1 VSYGFCSQDFLFYSD
16 NNLYFCIRF
25 FQMKGLEEYI
35 IPFKGLS
42 EGHHAYT
49 FGISGEF
56 FEKFPSTDVRK
67 GDLTASVDLLR
78 RSSFMEFDIVIKGT
92 VEVVCDRCLEY
103 YQQPVDVNEHL
114 YVRFGDVWAEE
125 TESVVVIPHEETQI
139 DMGQFFYE
147 FIMLAL
153 PYRKIHPDDKDG
165 HATCDPEML
174 RRLKEIA
181 VDEES
186 VKSSN
191 AIWNKLKD
199 INLNQ

>member
-1 VSYGFCSQDFLFYSD
+1 V
-16 NNLYFCIRF
+16 RE
-25 FQMKGLEEYI
+25 LEEYI

-49 FGISGEF
+49 FGITGKF
-56 FEKFPSTDVRK
+56 FEKYPSPDVRT

-78 RSSFMEFDIVIKGT
+78 RNSFMEFDIAIKGI

-103 YQQPVDVNEHL
+103 YQQPVDVKEHL
-114 YVRFGDVWAEE
+114 YVRFGDTWAEE
-125 TESVVVIPHEETQI
+125 TESALVIPHDETRI

-153 PYRKIHPDDKDG
+153 PYRKIHPDDEDG
-165 HATCDPEML
+165 HSTCDPEMI
-174 RRLKEIA
+174 RRLNEIA
-181 VDEES
+181 VDEER
-186 VKSSN
+186 VKSDN
-191 AIWNKLKD
+191 DIWNKLKD